1 VRTRTPLL
9 AAALLAAVVG
19 LGIVVFD
26 DDEPDQVATDV
37 ETTTTTSTSESTST
51 STTATTTS
59 TTTTATTATTVPATT
74 SPPVTAPS
82 TSPPATSPPATT
94 PPPPPPPPPPPSN
107 PRIATVTAA
116 QLGASWRSGC
126 PVGPQ
131 DLRRITVTHR
141 GFDGRD
147 HTGHLVVHED
157 WADELL
163 GVFDAIHAAG
173 FAIQRIQPVDA
184 FGASDDASMAAN
196 NTSAF
201 NCRAVTGGTGW
212 SRHSFG
218 RAIDVNPIQNPYVI
232 DRSGTDTI
240 LPPAGGPYAFD
251 RSRRQGVITAG
262 DAVVSAF
269 SGIGWQWGG
278 NWTSPI
284 DYQHFDHS

>member
-1 VRTRTPLL
+1 MVGCAPAHRSSPPHCSPLPS
-9 AAALLAAVVG
+9 ASPSSRFA
-19 LGIVVFD
+19 
-26 DDEPDQVATDV
+26 DDEPDQVSTDV

-51 STTATTTS
+51 STTATSTS
-59 TTTTATTATTVPATT
+59 TTTTSTHGAGHHVAAGHGAVHVTTRHLTAGDHPAA
-74 SPPVTAPS
+74 SPAPA
-82 TSPPATSPPATT
+82 SPAVEPAD
-94 PPPPPPPPPPPSN
+94 
-107 PRIATVTAA
+107 RHRH
-116 QLGASWRSGC
+116 RSRAGC
-126 PVGPQ
+126 LVAVRLPVGPQ

-147 HTGHLVVHED
+147 HTGHLIVHED

-218 RAIDVNPIQNPYVI
+218 RAIDINPIQNPYVI
-232 DRSGTDTI
+232 DRRAARCC
-240 LPPAGGPYAFD
+240 LPPAARPTVD
-251 RSRRQGVITAG
+251 RSPRQGVITAG

-269 SGIGWQWGG
+269 AGIGWQWGG
-278 NWTSPI
+278 NWTSPV